1 MLAARKE
8 CLGTIELPAQR
19 KLKAITADVHQDDS
33 LEELFHRLGQT
44 GEICLVASPTKN
56 RLADVAKLNRSPIG
70 CEMDY
75 APADLIALEVELA
88 QELSLILARLQ
99 R

>member
-19 KLKAITADVHQDDS
+19 SFIETPTDAHQDDT
-33 LEELFHRLGQT
+33 LAELFHRLGQS
-44 GEICLVASPTKN
+44 GDICLVASPIKN
-56 RLADVAKLNRSPIG
+56 RLADVNRLPLSPIT
-70 CEMDY
+70 CEVTY
-75 APADLIALEVELA
+75 TPANLIELEVELA
-88 QELSLILARLQ
+88 QELSMVVARLQ